1 VERNVYISLG
11 TNLGELEGNLR
22 RASDTIVALP
32 GVRVTGRSEPLLTRP
47 VGLKDQPDFL
57 NQVQR
62 MATSFSPGELLKLLL
77 GIEDEMGRVR
87 EQRWGPRII
96 DLDLL
101 FYGDRVCNTRRLVL
115 PHPQIWKRRFFLEM
129 IDEID
134 DTFLRK
140 WARKHSKTTL
150 NEKVKPPR
158 A

>member
-1 VERNVYISLG
+1 MERNVYISLG
-11 TNLGELEGNLR
+11 TNLGELEENLQ
-22 RASDTIVALP
+22 RASEAIVALAR
-32 GVRVTGRSEPLLTRP
+32 VRVTGCSEPLLTRP

-62 MATSFSPGELLKLLL
+62 LATSLSPEGLLKRLL

-87 EQRWGPRII
+87 EQRWEPRII

-101 FYGDRVCNTRRLVL
+101 FYGDRVCNTKRLIL

-134 DTFLRK
+134 DMFLRK

-150 NEKVKPPR
+150 NKKGKPGR

>member
-11 TNLGELEGNLR
+11 TNLGELEENLR
-22 RASDTIVALP
+22 RASDAIVALP
-32 GVRVTGRSEPLLTRP
+32 GVRVTARSEPLLTRP

-62 MATSFSPGELLKLLL
+62 LATSLSPEGLLKRLL

-87 EQRWGPRII
+87 EQRWEPRII

-101 FYGDRVCNTRRLVL
+101 FYGNRVYNTRRLVL

-150 NEKVKPPR
+150 NKKGKPGR